1 MSLCRGSKKPTNAST
16 ASEQGSMSDAAHIV
30 IDRVSHEYRPARR
43 RPVLALDDVS
53 LAVGEREFLALL
65 GPSGCGKSTLL
76 YLIGGFLPIEQG
88 AIRVEGAPLAAPG
101 PDGGIVFQHF
111 ALFPWK
117 TVRGNVLYGL
127 EKAGVEAEER
137 KRRAQSYIDL
147 VGLTGFE
154 ESYPS
159 QLSGGMKQR
168 AAIARTLAI
177 DPKILLMDEPFGAL
191 DAQTRS
197 LMQTEL
203 LAIWQ
208 RSPKTVIFVTHD
220 VQEAV
225 YLAQRVAVMSA
236 RPGRIKTI
244 VDTKFDKNAT
254 NIFKAKEFV
263 EKVDEIWNLVRIE
276 AIKAQERLVTPPP

>member
-1 MSLCRGSKKPTNAST
+1 MFESGTQSVK
-16 ASEQGSMSDAAHIV
+16 QIV
-30 IDRVSHEYRPARR
+30 VERVSHTYRPARGR
-43 RPVLALDDVS
+43 AVLALDDVS
-53 LAVGEREFLALL
+53 LEIAPQEFVALL

-76 YLIGGFLPIEQG
+76 YLIGGFLPVEKG
-88 AIRVEGAPLAAPG
+88 AIRVQGAAVSAPG
-101 PDGGIVFQHF
+101 PDRGIVFQHF

-117 TVRGNVLYGL
+117 TVRANVLYGL
-127 EKAGVEAEER
+127 EKMGLAREER
-137 KRRAQSYIDL
+137 QKRAQSFIDL

-154 ESYPS
+154 DSYPS

-168 AAIARTLAI
+168 TAIARTLAI

-191 DAQTRS
+191 DAQTRH

-203 LAIWQ
+203 LDLWR

-225 YLAQRVAVMSA
+225 YLADRVAVMTA

-244 VDTKFDKNAT
+244 VDIALDKSDPA
-254 NIFKAKEFV
+254 IAKSKAFIDT
-263 EKVDEIWNLVRIE
+263 VDEVWGLVRDE
-276 AIKAQERLVTPPP
+276 AIKAQEARVSP